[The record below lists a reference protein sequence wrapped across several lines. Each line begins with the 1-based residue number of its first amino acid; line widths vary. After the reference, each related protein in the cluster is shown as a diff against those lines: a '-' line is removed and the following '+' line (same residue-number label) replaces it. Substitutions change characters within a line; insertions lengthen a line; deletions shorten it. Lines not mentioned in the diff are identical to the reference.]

1 MKKLLV
7 ALSLAISLV
16 FAISSPATTIQEHWK
31 APTPTKAGQIGIF
44 YDDRELYDNS
54 IGLFGG
60 VVRDGRVYSQLCD
73 SLSDAKCS
81 SALKFSFNAN
91 LPPCVAGF
99 STNCISD
106 LYLIDNK
113 GVRTSATFKKFASED
128 PKHSW
133 NGGGSEQVPSSRPE
147 SIWEIP
153 GAKTQFALSA
163 VVSGSYRPQK
173 KDLFFDRLSGT
184 ISAVTAVER
193 NGRVRSEA
201 LTSEVTWMDTTT
213 VITDTDNSYWNGG
226 FGWQSPDDCAAV
238 AKDLCFQ
245 RQSMTEDITLGM
257 KIRLAKPVVGWVHG
271 RFKSPKV
278 EIKSEG
284 SEQVLDVQGQPITIP
299 VIGGFFDESSVPK
312 EIWTEFQK
320 HSYGTMGTPDGG
332 TARRIQG
339 FYPLDNLL
347 PLTRLEKYLELF
359 KDQAS
364 ATPSVWM
371 FSSVEYRSLE
381 ESLRKL
387 GDGSKCVLENP
398 SVSGI
403 VATNATSYLGA
414 VPEFDKSEGS
424 LNYRVAAPHYDTN
437 RKEFLGTYDL
447 VVDSKVARC
456 IYGLDSSAVKATV
469 EIVATDSGSRVVA
482 SVLQEKDGW
491 LNLGTYGFT
500 YSTPL
505 IKVKLSQEKPAV
517 VTPSPTP
524 SPTQSSTSATT
535 TQQVK
540 KMASIKCV
548 KGKKSIKPTK
558 GKCPKGS
565 KKSS

>member
-1 MKKLLV
+1 MKRLII

-16 FAISSPATTIQEHWK
+16 FTISSQASTIQEHWK
-31 APTPTKAGQIGIF
+31 APIPTKAGQIGIF

-73 SLSDAKCS
+73 SIDDSKCS

-99 STNCISD
+99 STNCLAD

-113 GVRTSATFKKFASED
+113 GVRTSATFKRFASED

-133 NGGGSEQVPSSRPE
+133 NGGGRERVPSSRPE
-147 SIWEIP
+147 SIWEVP
-153 GAKTQFALSA
+153 GTSTQFTVSA

-173 KDLFFDRLSGT
+173 KDLFFDRLSST

-213 VITDTDNSYWNGG
+213 VVTDIDNSYWNGG

-245 RQSMTEDITLGM
+245 RQPMAEDITLGM

-271 RFKSPKV
+271 RFKAPKV

-284 SEQVLDVQGQPITIP
+284 SEQILDVQGQPITIP
-299 VIGGFFDESSVPK
+299 VIGGFFEESNVPK

-320 HSYGTMGTPDGG
+320 HSYGTIGTPDGG

-339 FYPLDNLL
+339 FYPLDNIL

-414 VPEFDKSEGS
+414 VPEFDKREGS

-437 RKEFLGTYDL
+437 KKEFLGTYDL

-505 IKVKLSQEKPAV
+505 IKVKLSQEKSSV
-517 VTPSPTP
+517 TTPSPTP
-524 SPTQSSTSATT
+524 SPTSATT

-540 KMASIKCV
+540 KVVGIKCI
-548 KGKKSIKPTK
+548 KGKKSVKPIE
-558 GKCPKGS
+558 GKCPKGF
-565 KKSS
+565 KKNS

>member
-1 MKKLLV
+1 
-7 ALSLAISLV
+7 
-16 FAISSPATTIQEHWK
+16 
-31 APTPTKAGQIGIF
+31 
-44 YDDRELYDNS
+44 
-54 IGLFGG
+54 
-60 VVRDGRVYSQLCD
+60 
-73 SLSDAKCS
+73 
-81 SALKFSFNAN
+81 

-106 LYLIDNK
+106 LYIIDNK

-201 LTSEVTWMDTTT
+201 QTSEVTWMDTTT

-245 RQSMTEDITLGM
+245 RQPMAEDVTLGM

-278 EIKSEG
+278 EIKTEG
-284 SEQVLDVQGQPITIP
+284 SEQVIDVQGQPITIP
-299 VIGGFFDESSVPK
+299 VIGGFFDESGVPR

-414 VPEFDKSEGS
+414 VPEFDKREGS

-437 RKEFLGTYDL
+437 KKEFLGTYDL

-524 SPTQSSTSATT
+524 TSATT
-535 TQQVK
+535 AEQVK
-540 KMASIKCV
+540 KVASIKCI
-548 KGKKSIKPTK
+548 KGKKSVKPKK
-558 GKCPKGS
+558 GKCPKGF
-565 KKSS
+565 KKGF